1 VSNDEDVLFDV
12 SGAAG
17 IVTLNRPKAL
27 NALTHDMALAISTKL
42 VEWAEADNVG
52 QVVIRATGEKAFC
65 AGGDVRRLFEQ
76 GKARDTGFLEFYHD
90 EYQLNT
96 MIKRYQSPY
105 VAVVDGIVMGGGVGV
120 SVHGSHRVMTEFA
133 TFAMPETGIGLFPD
147 VGGTYFLPRCPG
159 EIGMYLG
166 LTGARLKVADAVYSG
181 IATHFVPRKKLPDLL
196 ENLTSGGAED
206 SLAEI
211 AEMPEPG
218 RLAGLRDWIDETFD
232 GESVE
237 DIILKLEN
245 LDGDAGEW
253 GQKTAAI
260 LATKSPTSLKI
271 TFRQIR
277 EGAKLDFEDCMRIEY
292 RMVNRIFSA
301 PDFFEGT
308 RAIIIDKDN
317 APDWQPGSLGDV
329 SDGLVDE
336 FFANLGAEELQL
348 PAAVK

>member
-1 VSNDEDVLFDV
+1 MTNDDDVLFEV
-12 SGAAG
+12 AG
-17 IVTLNRPKAL
+17 GTGLICLNRPKAL
-27 NALTHDMALAISTKL
+27 NALTHDMALAIQSNL
-42 VEWAEADNVG
+42 VDWVDRDDIE
-52 QVVIRATGEKAFC
+52 QIVIQAAGDKAFC
-65 AGGDVRRLFEQ
+65 AGGDVRRLYEQ

-96 MIKRYQSPY
+96 MIKRYPKPY
-105 VAVVDGIVMGGGVGV
+105 VAIIDGIVMGGGVGV

-166 LTGARLKVADAVYSG
+166 LTGARLKVADALHAG
-181 IATHFVPRKKLPDLL
+181 IATHFVPRTKLPGLL
-196 ENLTSGGAED
+196 DKMTGNNVED
-206 SLAEI
+206 CLVEI
-211 AEMPEPG
+211 AEKPESG
-218 RLAGLRDWIDETFD
+218 QLVELADWINATFN
-232 GESVE
+232 GSNVE
-237 DIILKLEN
+237 EIIGKLES
-245 LDGDAGEW
+245 LDGAAGEW
-253 GQKTAAI
+253 GRKTAAI

-277 EGAKLDFEDCMRIEY
+277 EGAKLGFEDCMRVEY

-308 RAIIIDKDN
+308 RAIIVDKDN
-317 APDWQPGSLGDV
+317 APKWQPGSLGAV

-336 FFANLGAEELQL
+336 FFANLGADELQL
-348 PAAVK
+348 PVPAN